1 MGPVQG
7 IRFNSGLPDFAN
19 RFELPQELPKPILI
33 TEEEAQQKLRE
44 LGVCVLV
51 LFYSSTNLS
60 FSLSHWRDARIVSTP
75 ITSFVGLLEAPLVM
89 HALAE
94 L

>member
-1 MGPVQG
+1 MGPIQG
-7 IRFNSGLPDFAN
+7 IQFNSGLPNFAN
-19 RFELPQELPKPILI
+19 RFELPEELPKPILI

-60 FSLSHWRDARIVSTP
+60 FSLSRWRDAPTASTL
-75 ITSFVGLLEAPLVM
+75 TMSSV
-89 HALAE
+89 AL
-94 L
+94 